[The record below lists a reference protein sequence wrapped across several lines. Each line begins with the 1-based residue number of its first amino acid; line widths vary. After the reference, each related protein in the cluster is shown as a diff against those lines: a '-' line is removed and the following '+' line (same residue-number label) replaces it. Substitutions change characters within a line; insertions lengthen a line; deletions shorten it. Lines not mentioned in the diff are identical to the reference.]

1 MKYNNKII
9 ICLTGGKIMKGN
21 DIREAYLSFFEEK
34 KNHLRLK
41 SFPLI
46 PKDDPSLLLI
56 GAGMAPMKPYFT
68 GKVEPPCHRI
78 TTSQKCIRTGDIE
91 NVGRTARHHTFFEM
105 LGNFSFGDYFKKE
118 AIEWAWEFLTEV
130 LKMDKERLYVTIFPD
145 DQDAYNYWHKNM
157 GVAENHIYRLEDNF
171 WEIGEGPCGPDS
183 EIFFDQGESFGTDPA
198 NQMGGDGD
206 RFLEIWNLVFS
217 QFDRQKDGTYLPLA
231 KKNID
236 TGAGLERLAA
246 VMQQKKNNFESD
258 LFFPIISEAS
268 KLSGAV
274 YGIKESDDVALKV
287 ISDHARA
294 ITNMIS
300 DGVLPSNEGRGY
312 VLRRVLRRAIRFGKL
327 IGIEKQF
334 MGRMIDVVV
343 DMMKPEYPELY
354 EKRDFIK
361 KVASVEEERF
371 QSTLN
376 AGTEL
381 LSEMIEDSKKK
392 HINKLS
398 GEYVFKLYDTYGFP
412 WELTDEIAKEE
423 GMSIDKE
430 GFIISMNK
438 QKERARNARV
448 KISAKVLTPDTT
460 KLDAKNL
467 TVKDEDVD
475 TTIVMLGKNGE
486 EILSATDGEDLVV
499 ILKNNPFH
507 AEGGGQMGDIGILR
521 NSSGVF
527 EVHNTKKLPDGI
539 VYLIGTITEG
549 KISVNDIVEVKVD
562 RVRRAAL
569 AKNHTGTHL
578 LHAALRQVLGKQ
590 ATQAGSLVAPDHL
603 RFDFTWN
610 EPLTAKQINDVEKLV
625 NEKIL
630 ESLTLTTKEVPLEE
644 ARKAGAL
651 ALFGEKY
658 GKIVRMVR
666 IGDFSLEL
674 CGGSHTHTT
683 GEVGSFRII
692 SESGI
697 GSGLRRI
704 VALTGISAY
713 EAMVNDRKL
722 IENSAVLLK
731 CKKEE
736 ILNKIDKLNGDLKK
750 AEHDIIKLKNEQA
763 KGELSSLMSD
773 IKNKNGISF
782 FASTAHADNI
792 NELRKIADMIKD
804 KLPKG
809 AFVLSSVSN
818 GKVNF
823 VGMASKEAVE
833 AGIHMGKVVSQ
844 VAKICNG
851 GGGGKPTVAQA
862 GGKDVSKVE
871 DAIKESEKIIES
883 MIK

>member
-1 MKYNNKII
+1 
-9 ICLTGGKIMKGN
+9 MKGN
-21 DIREAYLSFFEEK
+21 DIREAYLSFFENK
-34 KNHLRLK
+34 KEHLRLK

-118 AIEWAWEFLTEV
+118 SIEWAWEFLTEV
-130 LKMDKERLYVTIFPD
+130 LKMDKERLYVTIYPD
-145 DQDAYNYWHKNM
+145 DQEAYDCWHKNI
-157 GVAENHIYRLEDNF
+157 GIHDSHIYRLEDNF

-183 EIFFDQGESFGTDPA
+183 EIFYDQGEEFGTDPS

-246 VMQQKKNNFESD
+246 VMQKKKNNFESD

-268 KLSGAV
+268 KLSGVV
-274 YGIKESDDVALKV
+274 YGDNASNDVALKV

-294 ITNMIS
+294 ITNLIS

-312 VLRRVLRRAIRFGKL
+312 VLRRVLRRAVRFGKL

-354 EKRDFIK
+354 DKRDFIK
-361 KVASVEEERF
+361 KVANVEEERF

-376 AGTEL
+376 AGTDL

-392 HINKLS
+392 QITQLS
-398 GEYVFKLYDTYGFP
+398 GKQVFKLYDTYGFP
-412 WELTDEIAKEE
+412 WELTDEIAKEQ
-423 GMSIDKE
+423 GMTIDKD
-430 GFIISMNK
+430 GFIASMNE

-448 KISAKVLTPDTT
+448 KVSAKVITPDTT
-460 KLDAKNL
+460 KLNSKEL
-467 TVKDEDVD
+467 TVIDEDIP
-475 TTIVMLGKNGE
+475 TEIVMLGKNGE
-486 EILSATDGEDLVV
+486 EIVSAIDGEDIVV

-507 AEGGGQMGDIGILR
+507 AEGGGQMGDIGTLR
-521 NSSGVF
+521 SPSGVF
-527 EVHNTKKLPDGI
+527 EVHDTKRLPDGI
-539 VYLIGTITEG
+539 LYLIGTVKEG
-549 KISVNDIVEVKVD
+549 KVSVNDKVEVEVD

-578 LHAALRQVLGKQ
+578 LHAALRKVLGKH
-590 ATQAGSLVAPDHL
+590 ATQAGSLVAPDYL
-603 RFDFTWN
+603 RFDFTWP
-610 EPLTAKQINDVEKLV
+610 EPLTFKQISEVEKLV

-630 ESLTLTTKEVPLEE
+630 ESLSLTTKEVPLEE

-658 GKIVRMVR
+658 GEIVRMVK

-692 SESGI
+692 SENGI
-697 GSGLRRI
+697 GSGIRRI
-704 VALTGISAY
+704 FALTGIAAY
-713 EAMVNDRKL
+713 EAMVKDRDL
-722 IENSAVLLK
+722 IEKSAQLLK
-731 CKKEE
+731 CKKDE
-736 ILNKIDKLNGDLKK
+736 ILNKIEKLNADLKK
-750 AEHDIIKLKNEQA
+750 TEQDLLKLKKEQA
-763 KGELSSLMSD
+763 KGELSDLMKD
-773 IKNKNGISF
+773 VKNKNGISF
-782 FASTAHADNI
+782 FASVTHADNI
-792 NELRKIADMIKD
+792 DELRKIADMIKD
-804 KLPKG
+804 KLPNG
-809 AFVLSSVSN
+809 AFVLGAVASN
-818 GKVNF
+818 KVNL

-844 VAKICNG
+844 VAKICGG

-862 GGKDVSKVE
+862 GGKDISKLE
-871 DAIKESEKIIES
+871 EAIKESVEIIES
-883 MIK
+883 MLK